1 MGDFDFSN
9 GQNIKMEDGYLDFV
23 FVIDGTE
30 SMEPFLSF
38 LKIFVRNF
46 YTSLS
51 EKIKERHYFREYKM
65 RARVIVF
72 RDYFADGAYAMEES
86 DFFRL
91 PEENEEFVNYVN
103 AIEAK
108 GGGDIPENALE
119 ALALAM
125 KSDWAEGNWGRQVI
139 LLLTDAP
146 AHPLDKAVGVDL
158 PYYPKEMLHSYQ
170 ELEQAWNFTTS
181 FGNSKPSP
189 FCMDKR
195 GKRLILFAPDA
206 YPWDDI
212 ELDFEGAVWDDINNL
227 NINKLSDFYEDTSFF
242 IHLLTKLLF
251 V

>member
-1 MGDFDFSN
+1 M
-9 GQNIKMEDGYLDFV
+9 
-23 FVIDGTE
+23 IDGTE
-30 SMEPFLSF
+30 SMEPFLEF
-38 LKIFVRNF
+38 LRDFVRNF
-46 YTSLS
+46 YASLS
-51 EKIKERHYFREYKM
+51 EKIKERHGFREYKM

-72 RDYFADGAYAMEES
+72 RDYYADGAYAMEES

-91 PEENEEFVNYVN
+91 PEENAEFINYVN
-103 AIEAK
+103 SIEAK

-125 KSDWAEGNWGRQVI
+125 KSDWAEGNCGRQVI
-139 LLLTDAP
+139 FLMSDSS
-146 AHPLDKAVGVDL
+146 AHPLEKAVGVDL

-195 GKRLILFAPDA
+195 GKRLFLLVPDE
-206 YPWDDI
+206 YPW
-212 ELDFEGAVWDDINNL
+212 EKMNCDFEGAVLTDINSL
-227 NINKLSDFYEDTSFF
+227 NSSNDLYDDKTFF
-242 IHLLTKLLF
+242 IEIITRLLF